1 MILEKRIPPRYW
13 VGLVQTDAILV
24 AVFSVGVYLL
34 SRSYIE
40 EDLPVSIAGF
50 LGTSIAL
57 LLSFKLSQS
66 YDRWWEAR
74 KVWGAMVN
82 DSRSLVVQVAN
93 YGGHRQ
99 IAKEMAKRQVQFCRS
114 LTRTLR
120 GEKHAKHESQDSMEQ
135 ESAAIHHLALSL
147 LNKHAVDLEKL
158 HRDGVLT
165 DYQQMQIDK
174 TLVRI
179 CENMGKLERIKKTVF
194 PKTYRMTLRLFIHLF
209 LIILSISL
217 SNLDYW
223 IALPVI
229 FSLTIPF
236 FLLEKIAFNIQNP
249 FENKPT
255 DIPMNAICDTIEKN
269 LMELVGEKTTDS
281 QPDSNGYYIL

>member
-1 MILEKRIPPRYW
+1 
-13 VGLVQTDAILV
+13 
-24 AVFSVGVYLL
+24 
-34 SRSYIE
+34 
-40 EDLPVSIAGF
+40 
-50 LGTSIAL
+50 
-57 LLSFKLSQS
+57 
-66 YDRWWEAR
+66 
-74 KVWGAMVN
+74 
-82 DSRSLVVQVAN
+82 
-93 YGGHRQ
+93 
-99 IAKEMAKRQVQFCRS
+99 
-114 LTRTLR
+114 
-120 GEKHAKHESQDSMEQ
+120 
-135 ESAAIHHLALSL
+135 
-147 LNKHAVDLEKL
+147 
-158 HRDGVLT
+158 
-165 DYQQMQIDK
+165 
-174 TLVRI
+174 
-179 CENMGKLERIKKTVF
+179 
-194 PKTYRMTLRLFIHLF
+194 MTLRLFIHLF

>member
-99 IAKEMAKRQVQFCRS
+99 IAKEMAKRQVKFCRS

-120 GEKHAKHESQDSMEQ
+120 GEKHAKHESQDSMDQ
-135 ESAAIHHLALSL
+135 ESASINHLELSL